1 MTSDPRH
8 PTLPFP
14 HVSVIGAGLM
24 GAGIAQVCATAG
36 CHVTL
41 RDIDAEQGAKAKR
54 AIEASTAK
62 LVEKGKLTAEVRDA
76 ALAHIAF
83 TDALGAAAQ
92 ADLVIEAIIED
103 LAAKQALWREIEEL
117 APPSTVF
124 ATNTSSLRVA
134 DQAAVTDRPDR
145 FLGLHFFN
153 PVPLMP
159 LVEVVR
165 TDAADP
171 AIVARA
177 VDFVRRLGKEPVLA
191 HDTHGFIVN
200 ALLIPYL
207 LDAIRL
213 LERHGGTIAD
223 IDIAMKLGARYPMG
237 PFTLLDTVG
246 LDTVLHTTRAM
257 QEEYRESR
265 FQAPPTLE
273 RLVAAGRLGR
283 KSGKGFYDWSVEPAV
298 PIEGGP

>member
-1 MTSDPRH
+1 MTHDPRH
-8 PTLPFP
+8 STLPFP

-24 GAGIAQVCATAG
+24 GAGIAQVAATAG
-36 CHVTL
+36 CRVTL
-41 RDIDAEQGAKAKR
+41 RDIEPAQGAKAKR
-54 AIEASTAK
+54 AIESSTAR
-62 LVEKGKLTAEVRDA
+62 LVEKGKLTAAVRDA
-76 ALAHIAF
+76 ALSHIIF

-92 ADLVIEAIIED
+92 ADLVIEAIVED
-103 LAAKQALWREIEEL
+103 LDAKQALWRELEEL
-117 APPSTVF
+117 APTGTVF

-134 DQAAVTDRPDR
+134 DQAEVTDRPDR

-165 TDAADP
+165 SDATDP

-177 VDFVRRLGKEPVLA
+177 VDFVRCLGKEPVLA
-191 HDTHGFIVN
+191 RDTNGFIVN

-207 LDAIRL
+207 LDAVRL
-213 LERHGGTIAD
+213 LERRGGTIAD
-223 IDIAMKLGARYPMG
+223 IDTAMKLGAGYPMG
-237 PFTLLDTVG
+237 PFTLLDTIG
-246 LDTVLHTTRAM
+246 LDTVLRTTLAM
-257 QEEYRESR
+257 HAEYRETR
-265 FQAPPTLE
+265 FQAPALLE

-283 KSGKGFYDWSVEPAV
+283 KSGKGFYDWSTDPAV